1 MDKILEGIWNLY
13 NADATL
19 KAALT
24 GKLWFEEAQGATMP
38 YATYFLISGHPE
50 YWFGGEYYE
59 LPTIQFDIFA
69 TTSAT
74 RVDCYNKLIAVF
86 DDAKPTA
93 TGYTPVIMER
103 EFYQFLRAGDQ
114 DQDFRAIVQYRLRMS
129 KN

>member
-13 NADATL
+13 NGNSTL

-24 GKLWFEEAQGATMP
+24 GKLWLEEAQGATMP
-38 YATYFLISGHPE
+38 YATYFLVSGHPE
-50 YWFGGEYYE
+50 YWFGGEYFE

-69 TTSAT
+69 ATHAT

-86 DDAKPTA
+86 DDATPTA
-93 TGYTPVIMER
+93 TGYSSIIMER

-114 DQDFRAIVQYRLRMS
+114 DQDFRAIVQYQLRMLKS
-129 KN
+129 

>member
-13 NADATL
+13 NGNATL

-24 GKLWFEEAQGATMP
+24 GGLWLEEAQGATMP
-38 YATYFLISGHPE
+38 YATYFLVSGHPE
-50 YWFGGEYYE
+50 YWLGGECFE

-69 TTSAT
+69 ATSAT

-129 KN
+129 KS